1 MIQFCTKWARKHIDF
16 KKYKMK
22 RYLADI
28 FIYLYYG
35 WLIIYVEE
43 VGSLFMSL
51 YAIFNINGKLMFLI
65 INDILMVIYTTINIL
80 SSKFVI

>member
-1 MIQFCTKWARKHIDF
+1 
-16 KKYKMK
+16 MK

-51 YAIFNINGKLMFLI
+51 YAIFNFNEKLMFLI
-65 INDILMVIYTTINIL
+65 INDILMVIYRTINIL